1 MSFHYS
7 KQLRQEKKKKEAL
20 TEEQVY
26 AHYHPNV
33 EKGQMAIHFA
43 VQQGRR
49 DLRVAISQ
57 FCTNHDRYIYIS
69 RISDVYPKVSR
80 TIRTSPRSRATSSSI
95 SLQRCLRQRS
105 SRSAERSRPM
115 SAQYLK
121 INDQLRNNCFRSCT
135 LAAH

>member
-57 FCTNHDRYIYIS
+57 FCTNHDRYILVELVMS
-69 RISDVYPKVSR
+69 TLRFQG
-80 TIRTSPRSRATSSSI
+80 RSELPPGVGPQA
-95 SLQRCLRQRS
+95 L
-105 SRSAERSRPM
+105 
-115 SAQYLK
+115 QYLYR
-121 INDQLRNNCFRSCT
+121 DV
-135 LAAH
+135 